1 MGKPS
6 KEERVLELFFNEPS
20 RQWHFKDIVKTARIS
35 EPAASKWLRKMLRER
50 IIQRIK
56 PKGKMPYFEGNFRHE
71 NYKNK
76 KRIYAM
82 QKLYE
87 TGLLIKLQQL
97 RNAKAVV
104 IFGSFA
110 RSDWNR
116 DSDVD
121 IFVLG
126 DPGELRFGALWTGL
140 GFQGKARVI
149 QVHSFKSLRE
159 TRRIH
164 SGLMKN
170 VVEGYFV
177 KGNIFDIA
185 EVEA

>member
-6 KEERVLELFFNEPS
+6 KEERVLELFLNEPS
-20 RQWHFKDIVKTARIS
+20 RHWHFKDVVRTARIS
-35 EPAASKWLRKMLRER
+35 EPAADKWLKKFLKEN
-50 IIQRIK
+50 IIQRVK
-56 PKGKMPYFEGNFRHE
+56 PRGKMPHFIGNYRHE
-71 NYKNK
+71 NYQNK

-87 TGLLIKLQQL
+87 TGLLKKLQQL
-97 RNAKAVV
+97 KNARAIV
-104 IFGSFA
+104 IFGSFS
-110 RSDWNR
+110 RSDWNTQ
-116 DSDVD
+116 SDVD

-126 DPGELRFGALWTGL
+126 DPEDLKFGTLWGGL
-140 GFQGKARVI
+140 GFQGKAREI

-159 TRRIH
+159 TRNIR

-170 VVEGYFV
+170 VVKGYFV
-177 KGNIFDIA
+177 KGDIFDIA